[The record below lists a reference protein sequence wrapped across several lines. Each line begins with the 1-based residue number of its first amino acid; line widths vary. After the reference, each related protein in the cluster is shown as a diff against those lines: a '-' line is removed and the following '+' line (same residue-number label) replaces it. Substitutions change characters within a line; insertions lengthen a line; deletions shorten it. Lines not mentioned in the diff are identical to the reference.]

1 MTKLTM
7 VSIRNG
13 HSFRTWFVNLPVIDS
28 AEPLAKEPISLTPD
42 PAFMNAI
49 IAWMP
54 VTLHG

>member
-28 AEPLAKEPISLTPD
+28 AEPLAKEPISRRPD
-42 PAFMNAI
+42 AAFMPASL
-49 IAWMP
+49 AWMP